1 MAFCGVKRTSKQLSI
16 RPRWIFYDMNG
27 DFDLSNYLADLRQRI
42 EARLQADTRFSA
54 DCPDRLAESIRY
66 SLLAPGKRVR
76 PCLVL
81 MACEACGGEI
91 EAALPAASAL
101 EMVHCYSL
109 IHDDLPAMDDDDL
122 RRGRPTN
129 HIQFDESTAILAG
142 DGLLTEA
149 FAVLARDVRPLEIVA
164 DCVLDLANAAGV
176 TGMVGGQQA
185 DLEAEQNPS
194 ITLDELE
201 AIHRRKTGQLLAAS
215 LRLGGRI
222 GEANPQILR
231 SLTFYGESVG
241 LAFQIA
247 DDLLD
252 VTGEQE
258 KMGKSVR
265 KDADIGKQTYPSL
278 LGVEESRRRARQLI
292 DQACDVISPLG
303 EKRGPLTALARYI
316 IERDH

>member
-1 MAFCGVKRTSKQLSI
+1 MICQVDLKTCLNSLRVEIEQRLHADTLFPPDCP
-16 RPRWIFYDMNG
+16 PR
-27 DFDLSNYLADLRQRI
+27 LAD
-42 EARLQADTRFSA
+42 
-54 DCPDRLAESIRY
+54 SIRY

-81 MACEACGGEI
+81 MACEACGGTRA
-91 EAALPAASAL
+91 AALPAASAL

-129 HIQFDESTAILAG
+129 HVQFDEATAILAG
-142 DGLLTEA
+142 DGLLTQA
-149 FAVLARDVRPLEIVA
+149 FLVLARDLKPVEIVPA
-164 DCVLDLANAAGV
+164 CVMELASAAGV

-185 DLEAEQNPS
+185 DLEAETS
-194 ITLDELE
+194 TATTLEELE
-201 AIHRRKTGQLLAAS
+201 AIHRRKTGRLLAAA

-222 GEANPQILR
+222 GGAEPELLGN
-231 SLTFYGESVG
+231 LTIYGESVG

-252 VTGEQE
+252 VTGQQD
-258 KMGKSVR
+258 KMGKGVR
-265 KDADIGKQTYPSL
+265 KDADLGKQTYPSL
-278 LGVEESRRRARQLI
+278 LGVEESRRRAKQLVEL
-292 DQACDVISPLG
+292 ACDAIAPLG
-303 EKRGPLTALARYI
+303 ARSEQLTALARYL